1 MKSIQTVQD
10 VSRITLGQDAVV
22 NMKKKSK
29 VSTRTEQ
36 VVSLLGSYTKPK
48 GMLNCYSKHR
58 LTVRLIIAQLQL
70 ISFAQWFII
79 PDPRKKISNIP
90 KGPIPTQS
98 IGLWTAPSAFVR
110 FPIKGP
116 FGLQE
121 RFLPQDGRLYWA
133 GQSFGYERCYL

>member
-1 MKSIQTVQD
+1 MKSVQAVQD

-22 NMKKKSK
+22 NMKKSK
-29 VSTRTEQ
+29 VSTRN

-58 LTVRLIIAQLQL
+58 LTVRLTIAQLQL
-70 ISFAQWFII
+70 IPFAQWFII

-98 IGLWTAPSAFVR
+98 IGLRTAPSAFVR
-110 FPIKGP
+110 FPVKGP

-121 RFLPQDGRLYWA
+121 RFLPQDGRLYQW
-133 GQSFGYERCYL
+133 YCTI